1 MNTTS
6 LKTSMASASTRSGK
20 RYAACKMWRKVLL
33 IQLTQRLEMKYDSA
47 SVSAT
52 VLLTLPDIVLQFG
65 TAAPDLREGDAAL
78 GGGVGNAY
86 LRSRNNTGYKR
97 QLLKSSV

>member
-1 MNTTS
+1 
-6 LKTSMASASTRSGK
+6 
-20 RYAACKMWRKVLL
+20 MWRKVLL

-65 TAAPDLREGDAAL
+65 TAAPEF
-78 GGGVGNAY
+78 
-86 LRSRNNTGYKR
+86 T
-97 QLLKSSV
+97 